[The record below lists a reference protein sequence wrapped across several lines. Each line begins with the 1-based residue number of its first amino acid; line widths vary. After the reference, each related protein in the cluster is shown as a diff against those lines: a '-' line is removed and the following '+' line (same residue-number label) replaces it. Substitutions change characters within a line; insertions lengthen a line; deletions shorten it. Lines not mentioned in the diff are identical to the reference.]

1 MSHQSP
7 KNVLQFPHGRGVSM
21 QSRGRSSFSMDEAD
35 VKIQEILD
43 RLQEENSELR
53 GKAIDL
59 ILEIRSLQ
67 GL

>member
-1 MSHQSP
+1 
-7 KNVLQFPHGRGVSM
+7 M